1 MKPIVTSLLLIT
13 LLHGVSNVALSDSA
27 NEVIRETL
35 DLMPE
40 GVAERAMG
48 KP

>member
-1 MKPIVTSLLLIT
+1 MKLSVAPLLLIT
-13 LLHGVSNVALSDSA
+13 LLAGVSNVTWSDSA
-27 NEVIRETL
+27 DSVILETM